1 MKKNFRK
8 KRILSLLLATVMC
21 LGVGGLAACG
31 QAGGTDDGG
40 GDNPP
45 DHVAEA
51 EFSRADAAKIVADKA
66 GFTGGE
72 NLTEDVKDGDKNSED
87 IYACVSRN
95 IFGEPTLEY
104 NFRPNEAVTRYDTA
118 KISVYTYAALLGV
131 EDENLEPGVQDGITD
146 IGELSVEQ
154 RWFVHCANANGFIE
168 DTDGKFEPGK
178 EVTEQE
184 FSSAIDKAV
193 QKAAVEG
200 TNYEAYK
207 AKKLENFR
215 TFPNAGAPL
224 ADKLDKFVVS
234 GMGDAGQRL
243 AVATLQGIVNRD
255 EIKLYLDYGGYSWM
269 SDYAIEKEYFDG
281 YETPVP
287 DNDYLALLTR
297 YADYIDGA
305 IVFDPDL
312 PWSINTCVNIA
323 AVEGKIVISPAMVG
337 TIRLLNPNADIRY
350 FSELGLDE
358 LLDAEKWCYNNLFE
372 YMRRDVIGWMYY
384 ERQTDWARDYVVQ
397 MKIPTMW
404 VAGSASEYYDEDALL
419 FAASV
424 LQKYPANIPML
435 GFGYAHDPTVGGN
448 VGIGEYEGVKL
459 HGEYGK
465 YTAVFD
471 TVGNLSFHTAI
482 NVAPENKKFTPAEKP
497 SIAYDA
503 NKKYVAVTM
512 MESGDSPAYIQYGLK
527 QRQWDHASRGEVPY
541 NISYGL
547 NNYDLYPLLTEYWFE
562 TAKTYDYFFGA
573 ISGLGYSYPLIGFG
587 DKGVV
592 NEEGIYMDKAM
603 IMEDHYTKA
612 NKLSQKLG
620 FTCLGVYSFPE
631 GTWNESHYEEFDE
644 YVLQYMPDIDT
655 VMADMH
661 RGVYQ
666 LTKDQLMHT
675 SEYGQRI
682 YHCSTKW
689 SLASFSNQQEAQNYL
704 YDEILRTTS
713 NGGQFFQCM
722 AYSWHY
728 GPDDIKAVIERFN
741 TEHPGEYE
749 FVTIDQLDEVYL
761 KSINS

>member
-1 MKKNFRK
+1 M
-8 KRILSLLLATVMC
+8 LLAAMMC

-323 AVEGKIVISPAMVG
+323 AVEGRIVISPAMVG
-337 TIRLLNPNADIRY
+337 TIRLLSPNADIRY

-372 YMRRDVIGWMYY
+372 YMRRDVISWMYY

-435 GFGYAHDPTVGGN
+435 DFKEKRIDVLVSTTVIE
-448 VGIGEYEGVKL
+448 VGIDVPNATVMVIFNSERFGLSQL
-459 HGEYGK
+459 HQLRGRVGRGGGK
-465 YTAVFD
+465 AYCFLYTESD
-471 TVGNLSFHTAI
+471 DEKAI
-482 NVAPENKKFTPAEKP
+482 ARLKVICDSNDGFKIAEKDFEFRGGGDFLGTRQSGK
-497 SIAYDA
+497 SISDLGALSY
-503 NKKYVAVTM
+503 
-512 MESGDSPAYIQYGLK
+512 PASVI
-527 QRQWDHASRGEVPY
+527 
-541 NISYGL
+541 
-547 NNYDLYPLLTEYWFE
+547 F
-562 TAKTYDYFFGA
+562 TAK
-573 ISGLGYSYPLIGFG
+573 
-587 DKGVV
+587 
-592 NEEGIYMDKAM
+592 
-603 IMEDHYTKA
+603 
-612 NKLSQKLG
+612 KLCDEA
-620 FTCLGVYSFPE
+620 FENPE
-631 GTWNESHYEEFDE
+631 Y
-644 YVLQYMPDIDT
+644 
-655 VMADMH
+655 
-661 RGVYQ
+661 
-666 LTKDQLMHT
+666 
-675 SEYGQRI
+675 
-682 YHCSTKW
+682 
-689 SLASFSNQQEAQNYL
+689 
-704 YDEILRTTS
+704 
-713 NGGQFFQCM
+713 
-722 AYSWHY
+722 
-728 GPDDIKAVIERFN
+728 IKAVRPYAMEKYER
-741 TEHPGEYE
+741 
-749 FVTIDQLDEVYL
+749 L
-761 KSINS
+761 KDVALN